1 MTYKFRLLFLVLV
14 AATTVSVSIGQE
26 KEKSKE
32 KSKKEITI
40 TGEVIDVKC
49 YLTGMMGGRGE
60 DHKQCAIDCA
70 KGGLPLGILEDKT
83 EKVYTVVPKG
93 GMKGANDD
101 LIQHIAGKVTLTGIL
116 VEKGDQKMLLYTKV
130 EPAKE

>member
-1 MTYKFRLLFLVLV
+1 MTYKFRLPLLVIV
-14 AATTVSVSIGQE
+14 MAVIVSVSMGQD
-26 KEKSKE
+26 KEKAKE

-93 GMKGANDD
+93 GMKGSNDD
-101 LIQHIAGKVTLTGIL
+101 LLQYIAGKVTLTGIV

-130 EPAKE
+130 EAAKE

>member
-1 MTYKFRLLFLVLV
+1 MTYHLRFTFLALVVLI
-14 AATTVSVSIGQE
+14 AVSLSTGQE
-26 KEKSKE
+26 KEKLKE
-32 KSKKEITI
+32 KNKKEITV

-83 EKVYTVVPKG
+83 ERVYTVVPKG
-93 GMKGANDD
+93 GMKGPNDD
-101 LIQHIAGKVTLTGIL
+101 LVQYIARKVTLTGIM
-116 VEKGDQKMLLYTKV
+116 VEKGEQKMLFYTKV
-130 EPAKE
+130 EASKD